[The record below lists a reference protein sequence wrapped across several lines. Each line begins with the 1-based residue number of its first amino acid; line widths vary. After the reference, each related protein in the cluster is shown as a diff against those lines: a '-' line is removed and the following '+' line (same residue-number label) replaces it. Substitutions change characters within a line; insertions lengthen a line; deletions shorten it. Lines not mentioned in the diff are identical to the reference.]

1 MTARAMQIPGQRSR
15 ASGFG
20 RQCDTAAC
28 VRLKPNAR
36 QRHRKGHE
44 LQILVCVKQVPDTEA
59 KVVVAEDGRSI
70 SERDITFI
78 MNPYDEYAVEAA
90 VRIKEASPSEVTVA
104 LVTVGPPRADDSLRL
119 GLAMGADSATRV
131 WDEALENVDGGA
143 VAAVLGVVAQRVGFD
158 LVLCGRIAIDDAM
171 GEVPLRLASRL
182 GLPHANAVTELTVA
196 DGSARA
202 RCEIEGGTQVVELGL
217 PALITTQKGLNEPR
231 YPAIPAIMKARRMPI
246 EPLSLESLGMD
257 PEGVR
262 AATLTQ
268 VDGLTVP
275 PGRGAGRVIA
285 ADSPEEAA
293 RELARLLRDEAKVL

>member
-1 MTARAMQIPGQRSR
+1 
-15 ASGFG
+15 
-20 RQCDTAAC
+20 
-28 VRLKPNAR
+28 
-36 QRHRKGHE
+36 

-59 KVVVAEDGRSI
+59 KVEVAEDGRSI

-90 VRIKEASPSEVTVA
+90 MRIKEASSSEVTVA
-104 LVTVGPPRADDSLRL
+104 LVTVGPPRADDALRL
-119 GLAMGADSATRV
+119 GLAMGADSAVRV

-143 VAAVLGVVAQRVGFD
+143 VAGVLGVVAQRVGFD

-217 PALITTQKGLNEPR
+217 PALVTSQKGLNEPR

-246 EPLSLESLGMD
+246 ELLSLESLGMD
-257 PEGVR
+257 PDGVR
-262 AATLTQ
+262 AATRTR